1 MKPARFP
8 LVALAVLAAAP
19 MLAAPAAAAG
29 RPSLP
34 CVSTRIAKIAMPSG
48 PARYQGGRQNL
59 ENAAVLELS
68 GPLKSADMY
77 RVSEMHAGD
86 RVAAC
91 YGPLTT
97 YADAGPSRTITV
109 LEQRNGQY
117 YGTLVGTWS
126 AGNANAAS
134 TGLHRTM
141 R

>member
-1 MKPARFP
+1 MNAVRFT

-19 MLAAPAAAAG
+19 MLAAPAAA
-29 RPSLP
+29 RRSSLP
-34 CVSTRIAKIAMPSG
+34 CVSTRIAKVVMPSG
-48 PARYQGGRQNL
+48 PARYQGGRLTL
-59 ENAAVLELS
+59 ENGAVLELS
-68 GPLKSADMY
+68 GALKSADMY
-77 RVSEMHAGD
+77 RVSEMHPGD

-109 LEQRNGQY
+109 LDQRNGQY

-126 AGNANAAS
+126 ARNANASS
-134 TGLHRTM
+134 TAAHRTM

>member
-1 MKPARFP
+1 MRSVAFP
-8 LVALAVLAAAP
+8 LVALAALAAVP
-19 MLAAPAAAAG
+19 VPGAPAAL

-34 CVSTRIAKIAMPSG
+34 CVATRIAKIAMPSG
-48 PARYQGGRQNL
+48 PARYQGGRLTL
-59 ENAAVLELS
+59 ENGAVLELS

-77 RVSEMHAGD
+77 RVSAMHAGD

-109 LEQRNGQY
+109 LDQRNGQY

-126 AGNANAAS
+126 GRNAQATS
-134 TGLHRTM
+134 TAPHRTL